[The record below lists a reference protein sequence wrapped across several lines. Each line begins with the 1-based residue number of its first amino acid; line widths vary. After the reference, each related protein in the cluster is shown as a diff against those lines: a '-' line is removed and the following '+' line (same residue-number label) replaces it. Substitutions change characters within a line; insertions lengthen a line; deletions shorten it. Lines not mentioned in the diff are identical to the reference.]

1 MIGCAKAFCANT
13 PTMSPEP
20 SWATQPLGSVSP
32 TAPTELLGAA
42 VCKGRGTLIGE
53 HTPAPTGQNSGKL
66 RKPFSH
72 PAPPS
77 QSGKAVLG
85 CTWIPE
91 PCCFAGSLRSLNH
104 TPYMFSFMGKQD

>member
-1 MIGCAKAFCANT
+1 MPPSQVGPRSNEDPA
-13 PTMSPEP
+13 PQGHHPS
-20 SWATQPLGSVSP
+20 SWALHP
-32 TAPTELLGAA
+32 A
-42 VCKGRGTLIGE
+42 KGQETLIGE

-72 PAPPS
+72 PAPRS

-104 TPYMFSFMGKQD
+104 TPYRFSFMGKQD